1 MMKISKQGYSTIAVV
16 LLVAILLAL
25 LATLLPTGLAWV
37 IWSLAFVGSALVIY
51 FFRDPERTIPT
62 QANVLLS
69 PADGKI
75 VSIRMEEEPEYYQQK
90 VQCISIFLSPLDV
103 HINRVPVTGMVDYV
117 RYYPGKF
124 LMAWKEEAS
133 LENERAHFGI
143 TNPNGIRVMFK
154 QITGF
159 LARRT
164 VYNLHEGDEV
174 LAGDRF
180 GLMKFS
186 SRMDV
191 LLPLDVDIQVREG
204 ERTVAGETVLAMLP
218 TVRNGNTE
226 RSGITEST
234 GSTESTATIMAASSN
249 ESEKTTHVASSEE
262 AQRPS

>member
-16 LLVAILLAL
+16 LQVAILLAL
-25 LATLLPTGLAWV
+25 MATLLPSGLAWV
-37 IWSLAFVGSALVIY
+37 VWSLAFVGSVLVVY

-62 QANVLLS
+62 QTNLLLS

-75 VSIRMEEEPEYYQQK
+75 VSIRMEEEPEYFQQK

-103 HINRVPVTGMVDYV
+103 HINRVPVSGTVDYV

-159 LARRT
+159 LARRI

-218 TVRNGNTE
+218 SVRNGN
-226 RSGITEST
+226 IESADKAQSSAT
-234 GSTESTATIMAASSN
+234 SIAANSTESA
-249 ESEKTTHVASSEE
+249 KTPHVPSSEE